1 MLRRLNWKCFVTSEL
16 STKAFERRSLSTT
29 LITCKD
35 DERLH
40 SGVTSGA
47 FTFNYDSHED
57 STIVLPS
64 QSQIVIAGA
73 GTVANSVAY
82 HLVINGYR
90 DVLVLEQN
98 KIGAGTSHFGSGTLG
113 LFKPISHRNLISY
126 SIKLYRQ
133 LQEMGYE
140 IGLRQCGSINLAQ
153 TKDRMVALKRRM
165 AYNVPTG
172 LYCEVRVTIS
182 QSCSSNVNCLIHC
195 KLTHNN

>member
-1 MLRRLNWKCFVTSEL
+1 MLRQCCVKRLL
-16 STKAFERRSLSTT
+16 SSDLSSYESCKQRLLSTT
-29 LITCKD
+29 LTCYD
-35 DERLH
+35 SDEGRIH
-40 SGVTSGA
+40 SGLTSGD
-47 FTFNYDSHED
+47 FTFNYGSQDPTE
-57 STIVLPS
+57 TLPS

-82 HLVINGYR
+82 HLALKGLN

-113 LFKPISHRNLISY
+113 LFKPIAHRNLISY

-153 TKDRMVALKRRM
+153 TKDRMIALRRRM

-172 LYCEVRVTIS
+172 LHCEVRILSS
-182 QSCSSNVNCLIHC
+182 QAL
-195 KLTHNN
+195 